1 MRSAFF
7 PTESAAQFDAVVV
20 LFERSAFENMSE
32 IEERFARI
40 YANVRDDLFAYIQRS
55 MRQEDTSLDLLQ
67 DAFYNFCRIYQ
78 DRELPDDIQCRMYLF
93 KIARNLMINY
103 GKKVYNRRVDLVESY
118 DDAPAINRSRGGPT
132 PEDQVLTRMHAEES
146 EQILAELLDTLKE
159 DLKTVLLL
167 RHQSKLRLEDIAGI
181 MDLSISTISRMIQKA
196 EQALVQEGRKRG
208 LELP

>member
-1 MRSAFF
+1 
-7 PTESAAQFDAVVV
+7 
-20 LFERSAFENMSE
+20 MSE

-78 DRELPDDIQCRMYLF
+78 DREVPEDIQCRMYLF

-118 DDAPAINRSRGGPT
+118 DDAPAINRSKSEPT

-159 DLKTVLLL
+159 DLRTVLLL
-167 RHQSKLRLEDIAGI
+167 RYQSNLRLEDIAGI